1 MKANTRRHTEMPE
14 SEQTLG
20 TTEID
25 ETIGRIEKLYQVATG
40 RPVAAGDAPH
50 AAIPPEK
57 DPAQHIEEQLNR
69 LLNLFGDAGFAK
81 RPAPPAWIPAMSV
94 WESETEIRIC
104 MDLPGV
110 AREEVEIL
118 QQGKVL
124 TVKGSRAVPREN
136 GMRLCSNEFPFG
148 AFQRTVLV
156 PSGALTTEPS
166 AEMKNGVLEIRIR
179 KESIRNAEPKPVRVN

>member
-1 MKANTRRHTEMPE
+1 
-14 SEQTLG
+14 
-20 TTEID
+20 
-25 ETIGRIEKLYQVATG
+25 
-40 RPVAAGDAPH
+40 
-50 AAIPPEK
+50 
-57 DPAQHIEEQLNR
+57 
-69 LLNLFGDAGFAK
+69 
-81 RPAPPAWIPAMSV
+81 MSV